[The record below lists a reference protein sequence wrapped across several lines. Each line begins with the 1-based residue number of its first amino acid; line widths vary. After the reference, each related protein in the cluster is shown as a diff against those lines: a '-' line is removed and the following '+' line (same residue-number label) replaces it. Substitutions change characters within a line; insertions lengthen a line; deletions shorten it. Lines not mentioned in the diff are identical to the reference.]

1 MGDKITYMDVIEY
14 EKLFTRITSFVLERF
29 ARKNSN
35 LVLKF
40 KGQVESQLH
49 KLNDKQWEKLD
60 IILNTDV
67 SELQRILYEAYD
79 KTNVKQY
86 KILANPKYSIF
97 IESNLDEIK
106 KII

>member
-1 MGDKITYMDVIEY
+1 MSDKITYKDVIEY
-14 EKLFTRITSFVLERF
+14 EKLFTRVPSFVLERF

-40 KGQVESQLH
+40 KGQVESHLH
-49 KLNDKQWEKLD
+49 KLNDKQRKKLD
-60 IILNTDV
+60 IILNTEV
-67 SELQRILYEAYD
+67 SELQRILDEAYD
-79 KTNVKQY
+79 RTNVKQY
-86 KILANPKYSIF
+86 KILADPEYRNF